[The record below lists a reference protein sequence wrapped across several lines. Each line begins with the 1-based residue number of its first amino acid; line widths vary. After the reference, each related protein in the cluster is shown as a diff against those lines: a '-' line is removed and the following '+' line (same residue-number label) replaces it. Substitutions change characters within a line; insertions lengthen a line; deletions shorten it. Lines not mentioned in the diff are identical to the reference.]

1 MYVINE
7 IAVTMEKMT
16 PSDFTGFT
24 FFVVNMALLAAAL
37 FFWLERDNVN
47 PKWKTSLTVSG
58 LVCFIA
64 AVHYFYMRDA
74 GGTDVVAIRYI
85 DWLITVPLLMVE
97 LYIVLL
103 AVTNVS
109 SGVFKRLLGYTT
121 LMLVFGYLGETQ
133 VCSWISR
140 EIGFVGGMLFWG
152 LSLKEIWSG
161 EAADA
166 NAGSKNAAGQYAY
179 DSLKNIVT
187 FGWLIYPAGYALIYF
202 AGLDTDS
209 AMNVGNSVYNLAD
222 FVNKILPGVIVW
234 AAARMDT
241 K

>member
-1 MYVINE
+1 MYVINL
-7 IAVTMEKMT
+7 MGMD
-16 PSDFTGFT
+16 PSTLTGFT

-109 SGVFKRLLGYTT
+109 SGVFKRLLGFTT

-133 VCSWISR
+133 VISST
-140 EIGFVGGMLFWG
+140 IGFVGGMLFWG
-152 LSLKEIWSG
+152 LALKEIWSG
-161 EAADA
+161 EAAEA

-179 DSLKNIVT
+179 VNLKNIVT
-187 FGWLIYPAGYALIYF
+187 FGWLIYPAGYALGYF
-202 AGLDTDS
+202 GGGVDMDLT
-209 AMNVGNSVYNLAD
+209 NQVYNLAD

-234 AAARMDT
+234 VAAKMDT

>member
-1 MYVINE
+1 MYVINL
-7 IAVTMEKMT
+7 IGMD
-16 PSDFTGFT
+16 PSNFTGFT

-64 AVHYFYMRDA
+64 AIHYFYMRDA
-74 GGTDVVAIRYI
+74 GGTDVVSIRYI

-109 SGVFKRLLGYTT
+109 SGVFKRLLGYTVA
-121 LMLVFGYLGETQ
+121 MLVFGYLGETA
-133 VCSWISR
+133 VPGAWINSTT
-140 EIGFVGGMLFWG
+140 GFVGGMLFWG
-152 LSLKEIWSG
+152 LALKEIWSG

-179 DSLKNIVT
+179 ENLKKIVT
-187 FGWLIYPAGYALIYF
+187 FGWLIYPAGYALGYF
-202 AGLDTDS
+202 GGGVDMELT
-209 AMNVGNSVYNLAD
+209 NQVYNLAD

>member
-1 MYVINE
+1 MYVINL
-7 IAVTMEKMT
+7 MGMD
-16 PSDFTGFT
+16 PSTLTGFT

-109 SGVFKRLLGYTT
+109 SGVFKRLLGFTT

-133 VCSWISR
+133 VISST
-140 EIGFVGGMLFWG
+140 IGFVGGMLFWG
-152 LSLKEIWSG
+152 LALKEIWSG

-179 DSLKNIVT
+179 VNLKNIVT
-187 FGWLIYPAGYALIYF
+187 FGWLIYPAGYALGYF
-202 AGLDTDS
+202 GGGVDMELT
-209 AMNVGNSVYNLAD
+209 NQVYNLAD

-234 AAARMDT
+234 VAAKMDT

>member
-1 MYVINE
+1 MYVINL
-7 IAVTMEKMT
+7 MGMD
-16 PSDFTGFT
+16 PSTLTGFT

-121 LMLVFGYLGETQ
+121 LMLVFGYLGETS
-133 VCSWISR
+133 VISSTM
-140 EIGFVGGMLFWG
+140 GFAGGMIFWG
-152 LSLKEIWSG
+152 LALKEIWSG

-179 DSLKNIVT
+179 VNLKNIVT
-187 FGWLIYPAGYALIYF
+187 FGWLIYPAGYALGYF
-202 AGLDTDS
+202 GGGVDMDLT
-209 AMNVGNSVYNLAD
+209 NQVYNLAD
-222 FVNKILPGVIVW
+222 FVCLLYTSPSP
-234 AAARMDT
+234 RD
-241 K
+241 

>member
-1 MYVINE
+1 MYVINL
-7 IAVTMEKMT
+7 MGMD
-16 PSDFTGFT
+16 PSTLTGFT

-109 SGVFKRLLGYTT
+109 SGVFKRLLGFTT

-133 VCSWISR
+133 VISST
-140 EIGFVGGMLFWG
+140 IGFVGGMLFWG
-152 LSLKEIWSG
+152 LALKEIWSG

-166 NAGSKNAAGQYAY
+166 NSGSKNAAGQYAY
-179 DSLKNIVT
+179 VNLKNIVT
-187 FGWLIYPAGYALIYF
+187 FGWLIYPAGYALGYF
-202 AGLDTDS
+202 GGGVDMDLT
-209 AMNVGNSVYNLAD
+209 NQVYNLAD

-234 AAARMDT
+234 AAAKMDT

>member
-1 MYVINE
+1 MYVINL
-7 IAVTMEKMT
+7 MGMD
-16 PSDFTGFT
+16 PSTLTGFT

-103 AVTNVS
+103 AVTNVG
-109 SGVFKRLLGYTT
+109 SGVFKRLLTFTT

-133 VCSWISR
+133 VISST
-140 EIGFVGGMLFWG
+140 IGFVGGMLFWG
-152 LSLKEIWSG
+152 LALKEIWSG

-179 DSLKNIVT
+179 VNLKNIVT
-187 FGWLIYPAGYALIYF
+187 FGWLIYPAGYALGYF
-202 AGLDTDS
+202 G
-209 AMNVGNSVYNLAD
+209 G
-222 FVNKILPGVIVW
+222 GVDLSLIHI
-234 AAARMDT
+234 
-241 K
+241 

>member
-1 MYVINE
+1 MYVINL
-7 IAVTMEKMT
+7 MGMD
-16 PSDFTGFT
+16 PSTLTGFT

-109 SGVFKRLLGYTT
+109 SGVFKRLLGFTT

-133 VCSWISR
+133 VISST
-140 EIGFVGGMLFWG
+140 IGFVGGMLFWG

-179 DSLKNIVT
+179 VNLKNIVT
-187 FGWLIYPAGYALIYF
+187 FGWLIYPAGYALGYF
-202 AGLDTDS
+202 GGGVDMDLT
-209 AMNVGNSVYNLAD
+209 NQVYNLAD

-234 AAARMDT
+234 AAAKMDT

>member
-1 MYVINE
+1 MYVINL
-7 IAVTMEKMT
+7 MGMD
-16 PSDFTGFT
+16 PSTLTGFT

-109 SGVFKRLLGYTT
+109 SGVFKRLLGFTT

-133 VCSWISR
+133 VISSTM
-140 EIGFVGGMLFWG
+140 GFVGGMLFWG
-152 LSLKEIWSG
+152 LALKEIWSG

-179 DSLKNIVT
+179 VNLKNIVT
-187 FGWLIYPAGYALIYF
+187 FGWLIYPAGYALGYF
-202 AGLDTDS
+202 G
-209 AMNVGNSVYNLAD
+209 G
-222 FVNKILPGVIVW
+222 GVD
-234 AAARMDT
+234 MDLT
-241 K
+241 NQV

>member
-1 MYVINE
+1 MYVINL
-7 IAVTMEKMT
+7 MGMD
-16 PSDFTGFT
+16 PSTLTGFT

-85 DWLITVPLLMVE
+85 DWLITVPLLMIE

-121 LMLVFGYLGETQ
+121 LMLVFGYLGETS
-133 VCSWISR
+133 VISSTM
-140 EIGFVGGMLFWG
+140 GFAGGMIFWG
-152 LSLKEIWSG
+152 LALKEIWSG

-179 DSLKNIVT
+179 VNLKNIVT
-187 FGWLIYPAGYALIYF
+187 FGWLIYPAGYALGYF
-202 AGLDTDS
+202 GGGVDMDLT
-209 AMNVGNSVYNLAD
+209 NQVYNLAD

-234 AAARMDT
+234 AAAKMDT

>member
-1 MYVINE
+1 MYVINL
-7 IAVTMEKMT
+7 MGMD
-16 PSDFTGFT
+16 PSTLTGFT

-109 SGVFKRLLGYTT
+109 SGVFKRLLGFTT

-133 VCSWISR
+133 VISST
-140 EIGFVGGMLFWG
+140 IGFVGGMLFWG
-152 LSLKEIWSG
+152 LALKEIWSG

-166 NAGSKNAAGQYAY
+166 NAGSKNAAGQYAFVN
-179 DSLKNIVT
+179 LKNIVT
-187 FGWLIYPAGYALIYF
+187 FGWLIYPAGYALGYF
-202 AGLDTDS
+202 TGD
-209 AMNVGNSVYNLAD
+209 MNGPANMDLVNQVYNLAD

-234 AAARMDT
+234 AAAKMDT

>member
-1 MYVINE
+1 MYVINL
-7 IAVTMEKMT
+7 MGMD
-16 PSDFTGFT
+16 PSTLTGFT

-85 DWLITVPLLMVE
+85 DWLITVPLLMIE

-121 LMLVFGYLGETQ
+121 LMLVFGYLGETS
-133 VCSWISR
+133 VISTTM
-140 EIGFVGGMLFWG
+140 GFAGGMIFWG
-152 LSLKEIWSG
+152 LALKEIWSG

-179 DSLKNIVT
+179 VNLKNIVT
-187 FGWLIYPAGYALIYF
+187 FGWLIYPAGYALGYF
-202 AGLDTDS
+202 GGGVDMDLT
-209 AMNVGNSVYNLAD
+209 NQVYNLAD

-234 AAARMDT
+234 AAAKMDT

>member
-1 MYVINE
+1 MYVINL
-7 IAVTMEKMT
+7 MGMD
-16 PSDFTGFT
+16 PSTLTGFT

-109 SGVFKRLLGYTT
+109 SGVFKRLLGFTT

-133 VCSWISR
+133 VISST
-140 EIGFVGGMLFWG
+140 IGFVGGMLFWG
-152 LSLKEIWSG
+152 LALKEIWSG

-179 DSLKNIVT
+179 VNLKNIVT
-187 FGWLIYPAGYALIYF
+187 FGWLIYPAGYALGYF
-202 AGLDTDS
+202 GGGVDMDLT
-209 AMNVGNSVYNLAD
+209 NQVYNLAD

-234 AAARMDT
+234 AAANMDT

>member
-1 MYVINE
+1 MYVINL
-7 IAVTMEKMT
+7 MGMD
-16 PSDFTGFT
+16 PSTLTGFT

-109 SGVFKRLLGYTT
+109 SGVFKRLLGFTT

-133 VCSWISR
+133 VISST
-140 EIGFVGGMLFWG
+140 IGFVGGMLFWG
-152 LSLKEIWSG
+152 LALKEIWSG
-161 EAADA
+161 EAAKA

-179 DSLKNIVT
+179 VNLKNIVT
-187 FGWLIYPAGYALIYF
+187 FGWLIYPAGYALGYF
-202 AGLDTDS
+202 GGGVDMDLT
-209 AMNVGNSVYNLAD
+209 NQVYNLAD

-234 AAARMDT
+234 VAAKMDT

>member
-1 MYVINE
+1 MYVINL
-7 IAVTMEKMT
+7 MGMD
-16 PSDFTGFT
+16 PSTLTGFT

-103 AVTNVS
+103 AVTNVG
-109 SGVFKRLLGYTT
+109 SGVFKRLLAFTT

-133 VCSWISR
+133 VISST
-140 EIGFVGGMLFWG
+140 IGFVGGMLFWG
-152 LSLKEIWSG
+152 LALKEIWSG
-161 EAADA
+161 EAAEA

-179 DSLKNIVT
+179 VNLNNIVT
-187 FGWLIYPAGYALIYF
+187 FGWLIYPAGYALGYF
-202 AGLDTDS
+202 GGGVDMDLT
-209 AMNVGNSVYNLAD
+209 NQVYNLAD

-234 AAARMDT
+234 VAAKMDT

>member
-1 MYVINE
+1 MYVINL
-7 IAVTMEKMT
+7 MGMD
-16 PSDFTGFT
+16 PSTLTGFT

-121 LMLVFGYLGETQ
+121 LMLVFGYLGETK
-133 VCSWISR
+133 VISST
-140 EIGFVGGMLFWG
+140 IGFVGGMLFWG
-152 LSLKEIWSG
+152 LALKEIWSG

-179 DSLKNIVT
+179 VNLKNIVT
-187 FGWLIYPAGYALIYF
+187 FGWLIYPAGYALGYF
-202 AGLDTDS
+202 GGGVDMDLT
-209 AMNVGNSVYNLAD
+209 NQVYNLAD

-234 AAARMDT
+234 VAAKMDT

>member
-1 MYVINE
+1 MYVINL
-7 IAVTMEKMT
+7 MGMD
-16 PSDFTGFT
+16 PSTLTGFT

-109 SGVFKRLLGYTT
+109 SGVFKRLLTFTT

-133 VCSWISR
+133 VISST
-140 EIGFVGGMLFWG
+140 IGFVGGMLFWG
-152 LSLKEIWSG
+152 LALKEIWSG

-179 DSLKNIVT
+179 VNLKNIVT
-187 FGWLIYPAGYALIYF
+187 FGWLIYPAGYALGYF
-202 AGLDTDS
+202 GGGVDMDLT
-209 AMNVGNSVYNLAD
+209 NQVYNLAD

-234 AAARMDT
+234 VAAKMDT

>member
-1 MYVINE
+1 MYVINL
-7 IAVTMEKMT
+7 MGMD
-16 PSDFTGFT
+16 PSTLTGFT

-121 LMLVFGYLGETQ
+121 LMLVFGYLGETS
-133 VCSWISR
+133 VISSTM
-140 EIGFVGGMLFWG
+140 GFAGGMIFWG
-152 LSLKEIWSG
+152 LALKEIWSG

-179 DSLKNIVT
+179 VNLKNIVT
-187 FGWLIYPAGYALIYF
+187 FGWLIYPAGYALGYF
-202 AGLDTDS
+202 GGGVDMDLT
-209 AMNVGNSVYNLAD
+209 NQVYNLAD
-222 FVNKILPGVIVW
+222 LVNKILPGVIVW
-234 AAARMDT
+234 AAAKMDT

>member
-1 MYVINE
+1 MYVINL
-7 IAVTMEKMT
+7 MGMD
-16 PSDFTGFT
+16 PSTLTGFT

-103 AVTNVS
+103 AVTNVG
-109 SGVFKRLLGYTT
+109 SGVFKRLLAFTT

-133 VCSWISR
+133 VISST
-140 EIGFVGGMLFWG
+140 IGFVGGMLFWG
-152 LSLKEIWSG
+152 LALKEIWSG
-161 EAADA
+161 EAAEA

-179 DSLKNIVT
+179 VNLKNIVT
-187 FGWLIYPAGYALIYF
+187 FGWLIYPAGYALGYF
-202 AGLDTDS
+202 GGGVDMDLT
-209 AMNVGNSVYNLAD
+209 NQVYNLAD

-234 AAARMDT
+234 AAAKMDT

>member
-1 MYVINE
+1 MYVINLMGMDPN
-7 IAVTMEKMT
+7 TL
-16 PSDFTGFT
+16 TGFT
-24 FFVVNMALLAAAL
+24 FFVVNMALLASAL

-64 AVHYFYMRDA
+64 AVHYFYMRGSD
-74 GGTDVVAIRYI
+74 GVETVAIRYI
-85 DWLITVPLLMVE
+85 DWLITVPLLMIE
-97 LYIVLL
+97 LYIVLF
-103 AVTNVS
+103 AVTKVS

-121 LMLVFGYLGETQ
+121 LMLVFGYLGETGS
-133 VCSWISR
+133 CAWINSTT
-140 EIGFVGGMLFWG
+140 GFVGGMLFWG
-152 LSLKEIWSG
+152 LALKEIWSG

-179 DSLKNIVT
+179 ENLKKIVT
-187 FGWLIYPAGYALIYF
+187 FGWLIYPLGYALGYF
-202 AGLDTDS
+202 GGGVDMELT
-209 AMNVGNSVYNLAD
+209 NQVYNLAD

-234 AAARMDT
+234 TAARMDT

>member
-1 MYVINE
+1 MYVINL
-7 IAVTMEKMT
+7 MGMD
-16 PSDFTGFT
+16 PSTLTGFT

-133 VCSWISR
+133 VISST
-140 EIGFVGGMLFWG
+140 IGFVGGMLFWG
-152 LSLKEIWSG
+152 LALKEIWSG

-179 DSLKNIVT
+179 VNLKNIVT
-187 FGWLIYPAGYALIYF
+187 FGWLIYPAGYALGYF
-202 AGLDTDS
+202 GGGVDMDLT
-209 AMNVGNSVYNLAD
+209 NQVYNLAD

-234 AAARMDT
+234 AAAKMDT

>member
-1 MYVINE
+1 MYVINL
-7 IAVTMEKMT
+7 MGMD
-16 PSDFTGFT
+16 PSTLTGFT

-103 AVTNVS
+103 AVTNVG
-109 SGVFKRLLGYTT
+109 SGVFKRLLTFTT

-133 VCSWISR
+133 VISST
-140 EIGFVGGMLFWG
+140 IGFVGGMLFWG
-152 LSLKEIWSG
+152 LALKEIWSG

-179 DSLKNIVT
+179 VNLKNIVT
-187 FGWLIYPAGYALIYF
+187 FGWLIYPAGYALGYF
-202 AGLDTDS
+202 GGGVDMDLT
-209 AMNVGNSVYNLAD
+209 NQVYNLAD

-234 AAARMDT
+234 AAAKMDT

>member
-1 MYVINE
+1 MYVINL
-7 IAVTMEKMT
+7 MGMD
-16 PSDFTGFT
+16 PSTLTGFT

-103 AVTNVS
+103 AVTNVG
-109 SGVFKRLLGYTT
+109 SGVFKRLLTFTT

-133 VCSWISR
+133 VISST
-140 EIGFVGGMLFWG
+140 IGFVGGMLFWG
-152 LSLKEIWSG
+152 LALKEIWSG

-179 DSLKNIVT
+179 VNLKNIVT
-187 FGWLIYPAGYALIYF
+187 FGWLIYPAGYALGYF
-202 AGLDTDS
+202 GGGVDMDLT
-209 AMNVGNSVYNLAD
+209 NQVYNLAD

>member
-1 MYVINE
+1 MYVINL
-7 IAVTMEKMT
+7 IGMD
-16 PSDFTGFT
+16 PSTLTGFT

-103 AVTNVS
+103 AVTNVG
-109 SGVFKRLLGYTT
+109 SGVFKRLLAFTT

-133 VCSWISR
+133 VISST
-140 EIGFVGGMLFWG
+140 IGFVGGMLFWG
-152 LSLKEIWSG
+152 LALKEIWSG

-179 DSLKNIVT
+179 VNLKNIVT
-187 FGWLIYPAGYALIYF
+187 FGWLIYPAGYALGYF
-202 AGLDTDS
+202 GGGVDMDLT
-209 AMNVGNSVYNLAD
+209 NQVYNLAD

-234 AAARMDT
+234 VAAKMDT

>member
-1 MYVINE
+1 MYVINL
-7 IAVTMEKMT
+7 MGMD
-16 PSDFTGFT
+16 PSTLTGFT

-103 AVTNVS
+103 AVTNVG
-109 SGVFKRLLGYTT
+109 SGVFKRLLTFTT

-133 VCSWISR
+133 VISST
-140 EIGFVGGMLFWG
+140 IGFVGGMLFWG
-152 LSLKEIWSG
+152 LALKEIWSG

-179 DSLKNIVT
+179 VNLKNIVT
-187 FGWLIYPAGYALIYF
+187 FGWLIYPAGYALGYF
-202 AGLDTDS
+202 GGGVDMDLT
-209 AMNVGNSVYNLAD
+209 NQVYNLAD

-234 AAARMDT
+234 VAAKMDT

>member
-1 MYVINE
+1 MYVINL
-7 IAVTMEKMT
+7 MGMD
-16 PSDFTGFT
+16 PSTLTGFT

-121 LMLVFGYLGETQ
+121 LMLVFGYLGETS
-133 VCSWISR
+133 VISSTM
-140 EIGFVGGMLFWG
+140 GFAGGMIFWG
-152 LSLKEIWSG
+152 LALKEIWSG

-179 DSLKNIVT
+179 VNLKNIVT
-187 FGWLIYPAGYALIYF
+187 FGWLIYPAGYALGYF
-202 AGLDTDS
+202 GGGVDMDLT
-209 AMNVGNSVYNLAD
+209 NQVYNLAD

-234 AAARMDT
+234 AAAKMDT

>member
-1 MYVINE
+1 MYVINL
-7 IAVTMEKMT
+7 MGMD
-16 PSDFTGFT
+16 PSTLTGFT

-103 AVTNVS
+103 AVTNVG
-109 SGVFKRLLGYTT
+109 SGVFKRLLAFTT

-133 VCSWISR
+133 VISST
-140 EIGFVGGMLFWG
+140 IGFVGGMLFWG
-152 LSLKEIWSG
+152 LALKEIWSG

-179 DSLKNIVT
+179 ENLKKIVT
-187 FGWLIYPAGYALIYF
+187 FGWLIYPAGYALGYF
-202 AGLDTDS
+202 GGGVDMDLT
-209 AMNVGNSVYNLAD
+209 NQVYNLAD

-234 AAARMDT
+234 VAAKMDT

>member
-1 MYVINE
+1 MYVINL
-7 IAVTMEKMT
+7 MGMD
-16 PSDFTGFT
+16 PSTLTGFT

-103 AVTNVS
+103 AVTNVG
-109 SGVFKRLLGYTT
+109 SGVFKRLLGFTT

-133 VCSWISR
+133 VISST
-140 EIGFVGGMLFWG
+140 IGFVGGMLFWG
-152 LSLKEIWSG
+152 LALKEIWSG

-179 DSLKNIVT
+179 VNLKNIVT
-187 FGWLIYPAGYALIYF
+187 FGWLIYPAGYALGYF
-202 AGLDTDS
+202 GGGVDMDLT
-209 AMNVGNSVYNLAD
+209 NQVYNLAD

-234 AAARMDT
+234 AAAKMDT